1 MLLSKSLAQQ
11 SATLLAKMSNPVLMV
26 NQQSTQVICAIKW
39 QNSKKMTR
47 KQSDLKPG
55 DLVLLEMKMTRY
67 LKKIEDKWHSRAQ
80 YEMIAIS
87 LLNISNI
94 IEEET
99 QGTNQID
106 GEHGDYTHD
115 KYVELIIEDYPNCI
129 LSIKII
135 ERLLPAGE
143 PQEPLVLF
151 PKERQITHWYYHIYF
166 TSTPDDNRNLHPVL
180 KEIFGKR
187 CPQGEVVIVK
197 NGEKFT
203 PDSPEFDVDCE
214 DLGRTLWWY
223 IKSGRDPVEEAS
235 ERRLIHYIQH
245 L

>member
-1 MLLSKSLAQQ
+1 MKQLRAQIRRDTLTTACVAVKLSNHMTLSSSVTQGLLL
-11 SATLLAKMSNPVLMV
+11 LLANLLPIRQARPTSNLHAL
-26 NQQSTQVICAIKW
+26 Q
-39 QNSKKMTR
+39 
-47 KQSDLKPG
+47 
-55 DLVLLEMKMTRY
+55 
-67 LKKIEDKWHSRAQ
+67 
-80 YEMIAIS
+80 
-87 LLNISNI
+87 
-94 IEEET
+94 
-99 QGTNQID
+99 
-106 GEHGDYTHD
+106 
-115 KYVELIIEDYPNCI
+115 
-129 LSIKII
+129 II